1 MVAVCHLHAKGT
13 TKEVSTGLIELG
25 QAAALGSEV
34 ACYAL
39 AKAYHLGI
47 YGLEKDSSKVQ
58 HWVAKARRARGNGKC
73 DSLDKERAELERS
86 LN

>member
-1 MVAVCHLHAKGT
+1 MK
-13 TKEVSTGLIELG
+13 KISTGLIELG

-73 DSLDKERAELERS
+73 DCVEEIRARILAEIVAELP
-86 LN
+86 